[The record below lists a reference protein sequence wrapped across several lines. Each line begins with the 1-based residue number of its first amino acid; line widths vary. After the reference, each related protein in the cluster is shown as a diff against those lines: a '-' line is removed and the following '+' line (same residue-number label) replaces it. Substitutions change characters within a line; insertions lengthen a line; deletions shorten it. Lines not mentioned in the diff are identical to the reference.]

1 MPIIFYIFLFLFGTA
16 IGSFLNVLI
25 DRLPQEESIM
35 GRSRCDSCGHVLGWR
50 DLFPLVSYFFLMGK
64 CRYCNKK
71 VSIQYPLVELATGLL
86 FVFSWVHIQPL
97 GTGLILKKF
106 IILLIVSCFIVIF
119 VSDAKYHLIPDSV
132 QVVLFSLSLFL
143 PFSSEITAGLYL
155 DRIVAAF
162 LVMAPVFFLHM
173 ITRGRGMGFGD
184 VKLAFIIGFLLG
196 TLEGLIAIYLAF
208 VLGGLMGIFLILFKL
223 KKLKSRIAFGPFLVA
238 GVLLVLF
245 YKGALVSVMKSM
257 YGL

>member
-25 DRLPQEESIM
+25 DRLPNEESIM
-35 GRSRCDSCGHVLGWR
+35 GRSRCDSCKHTLGWR
-50 DLFPLVSYFFLMGK
+50 DLFPIISYFFLMGK

-86 FVFSWVHIQPL
+86 FVFAWVYIQPL

-106 IILLIVSCFIVIF
+106 IILLIVSCFIVVF
-119 VSDAKYHLIPDSV
+119 VSDAKYHVIPDSI
-132 QVVLFSLSLFL
+132 QVALFSLSLFL
-143 PFSSEITAGLYL
+143 PFSSEITAKLYL
-155 DRIVAAF
+155 DRILAAF
-162 LVMAPVFFLHM
+162 LVMAPVLFLHI
-173 ITRGRGMGFGD
+173 ITRGKGMGFGD

-196 TLEGLIAIYLAF
+196 TLEGFIAIYLAF
-208 VLGGLMGIFLILFKL
+208 MLGGLVGIFLILFKL
-223 KKLKSRIAFGPFLVA
+223 KKLKSKIAFGPFLVA
-238 GVLLVLF
+238 GVFFVLF
-245 YKGALVSVMKSM
+245 YKNVLVYAMKSM